1 MGVLHINML
10 KKRYAAILLVLI
22 AVAVITEFATRQD
35 PNDNNVVHLACDR
48 IDIQSEN
55 AMKTVISI
63 HLDNKTLTW
72 NGGTFDNL
80 IVNEH
85 QYQIRAVPRD
95 QCKGTLS
102 CPDSTMIVN
111 RITLVASKDRYK
123 GSQQDRNRRYQ
134 CILSERI

>member
-1 MGVLHINML
+1 ML

-22 AVAVITEFATRQD
+22 AVAVATEFATRQD
-35 PNDNNVVHLACDR
+35 PNEKYFVHLACDR

-63 HLDNKTLTW
+63 HLDNKTMTW

>member
-1 MGVLHINML
+1 ML
-10 KKRYAAILLVLI
+10 NKRYVAILLVLI
-22 AVAVITEFATRQD
+22 GVALITEFATRKA
-35 PNDNNVVHLACDR
+35 PKEHNFVHLSCDR
-48 IDIQSEN
+48 IDVQTEN

-63 HLDNKTLTW
+63 HLDNRTMTW
-72 NGGTFDNL
+72 NGGTFDDL

-111 RITLVASKDRYK
+111 RVTLVASKDRYK

-134 CILSERI
+134 CQLAERI

>member
-1 MGVLHINML
+1 ML
-10 KKRYAAILLVLI
+10 KKRYTAILLVLI

-35 PNDNNVVHLACDR
+35 PIDNNFVHLACDR

-63 HLDNKTLTW
+63 HLDNKTMTW

-111 RITLVASKDRYK
+111 RITLVASRDRYK

-134 CILSERI
+134 CIVSERI

>member
-1 MGVLHINML
+1 ML
-10 KKRYAAILLVLI
+10 NKRYVAILLVLV
-22 AVAVITEFATRQD
+22 AVALITEFATRKA
-35 PNDNNVVHLACDR
+35 PTEHNFVHLSCDR
-48 IDIQSEN
+48 IDVQTEN

-63 HLDNKTLTW
+63 HLDNKTMTW
-72 NGGTFDNL
+72 NGGTFDGL

-111 RITLVASKDRYK
+111 RVTLVASKDRYK

-134 CILSERI
+134 CQLSERI

>member
-1 MGVLHINML
+1 MF
-10 KKRYAAILLVLI
+10 KKRYAAILLVLV
-22 AVAVITEFATRQD
+22 AVAVITELATIKT
-35 PNDNNVVHLACDR
+35 PEEHNFVHLSCDR
-48 IDIQSEN
+48 MDVQSEN

-63 HLDNKTLTW
+63 HLDNRTMTW
-72 NGGTFDNL
+72 NGGTFDGL

-111 RITLVASKDRYK
+111 RITLMASKDRYK

-134 CILSERI
+134 CKLAERI

>member
-1 MGVLHINML
+1 ML

-35 PNDNNVVHLACDR
+35 PNDNNFVHLACDR

-63 HLDNKTLTW
+63 HLGNKTMTW

-111 RITLVASKDRYK
+111 RITLVASRDRYK

-134 CILSERI
+134 CAVSERI